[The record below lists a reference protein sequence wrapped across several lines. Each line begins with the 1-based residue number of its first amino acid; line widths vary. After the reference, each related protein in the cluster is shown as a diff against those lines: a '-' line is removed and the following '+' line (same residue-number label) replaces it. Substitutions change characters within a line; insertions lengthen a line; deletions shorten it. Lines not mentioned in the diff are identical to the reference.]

1 MTAARSSLPFQQH
14 TIAAAIKIR
23 YHGKAHLAK
32 FYLERITMYK
42 KLIVSLS
49 LLAILFG
56 MTACGKETAPNPTA
70 VPTQQTAPLPET
82 TVPETTLP
90 ETTLPAFAPVVLVD
104 DENCTVTVTGI
115 DEDAL
120 FGYTLKVFLENK
132 TDKELMYSLD
142 NVSVNGFMCDPFWA
156 ATVAAGKKSNEE
168 ITFFDSDF
176 EANGITE
183 VSEITF
189 TLQVYDNNDWMAD
202 RQIEQE
208 FTIHP

>member
-1 MTAARSSLPFQQH
+1 MH
-14 TIAAAIKIR
+14 
-23 YHGKAHLAK
+23 
-32 FYLERITMYK
+32 K
-42 KLIVSLS
+42 KLILCVS
-49 LLAILFG
+49 LLAIVFG
-56 MTACGKETAPNPTA
+56 AVACGKETPAKPTA
-70 VPTQQTAPLPET
+70 SPTQQATPAPET
-82 TVPETTLP
+82 AEPETNPT

-142 NVSVNGFMCDPFWA
+142 GVSVNGYMCDPFWA
-156 ATVAAGKKSNEE
+156 ATVAAGKKANEE

-176 EANGITE
+176 EENGISE
-183 VSEITF
+183 VSEIVF

-202 RQIEQE
+202 RLIEQE